1 MEYVLAVFV
10 GIGLSI
16 SAGFRV
22 FTPLFVLS
30 LTTKLGWMELGAG
43 FEWLASTPALI
54 GFGVAVVVEVLC
66 NYIPIID
73 NFMKTIAAPF
83 ALMAGTLLTVSVIGV
98 EDSPFLSWALALIA
112 GGGAATTAQLTSTA
126 VRGTST
132 VTTAGVANP
141 VVAIIEDIGAW
152 LMSIVSIIFPIV
164 AVIIVLLFI
173 ILFVKMYAT
182 IRARFSS

>member
-1 MEYVLAVFV
+1 MEYVLAIFV
-10 GIGLSI
+10 GVGLSI
-16 SAGFRV
+16 SAGFRL
-22 FTPLFVLS
+22 FTPLFLLS

-43 FEWLASTPALI
+43 FEWLSSTPALI
-54 GFGVAVVVEVLC
+54 GFGVAVVIELVC
-66 NYIPIID
+66 NYIPVVD

-98 EDSPFLSWALALIA
+98 DDSPFLSWALALIA
-112 GGGAATTAQLTSTA
+112 GGGAATSAQLTSTA

-141 VVAIIEDIGAW
+141 VIAIIEEIGAW
-152 LMSIVSIIFPIV
+152 VMSIISIIFPIV
-164 AVIIVLLFI
+164 AVILVVVFG
-173 ILFVKMYAT
+173 FVFVRMFST